1 MIDCN
6 TSEKTLTELRIAKA
20 YVSLCAIPEDSPE
33 ASVSL
38 ASIGSHEIRMLT
50 GPAVDLGRAP
60 LFWLELFDHHTK
72 TSLDSYCCHRL
83 KDAVPVVSDF
93 FAQMDDLDNAGETCR

>member
-1 MIDCN
+1 LTDCN
-6 TSEKTLTELRIAKA
+6 TSDGTLTELKIARA
-20 YVSLCAIPEDSPE
+20 YVKLCSISDPG

-38 ASIGSHEIRMLT
+38 ASMGSHEIRMLS
-50 GPAVDLGRAP
+50 GPAVVSDSAP

-83 KDAVPVVSDF
+83 KDAVPVLSDL
-93 FAQMDDLDNAGETCR
+93 FAQMDDLDNSGETCR